1 MSDRKDR
8 SHWQTIRAMMIKCHE
23 SIGAESILGERSKRA
38 VATISTVWL
47 IIALGRVVY
56 QLAPAYFH
64 PQGSHF
70 TAPVWGPW
78 DLLLLTPLIV
88 IGVIL
93 AGISLW
99 AELGGGT
106 FDADELSSPQPPTRY
121 RHRHTQV
128 MCPNYTATY

>member
-1 MSDRKDR
+1 
-8 SHWQTIRAMMIKCHE
+8 MMIKGHE
-23 SIGAESILGERSKRA
+23 HSGAERILGERGKRA

-88 IGVIL
+88 IGLIL

-99 AELGGGT
+99 TELGGT
-106 FDADELSSPQPPTRY
+106 FDADELSSPAAPRRDTDTDTDTDADT
-121 RHRHTQV
+121 HK
-128 MCPNYTATY
+128 

>member
-1 MSDRKDR
+1 
-8 SHWQTIRAMMIKCHE
+8 MMMRHHE
-23 SIGAESILGERSKRA
+23 FSRAESILGERGKRA

-78 DLLLLTPLIV
+78 DLLLLTPLIA
-88 IGVIL
+88 IGLIL
-93 AGISLW
+93 AGIS
-99 AELGGGT
+99 
-106 FDADELSSPQPPTRY
+106 F
-121 RHRHTQV
+121 
-128 MCPNYTATY
+128 

>member
-1 MSDRKDR
+1 M
-8 SHWQTIRAMMIKCHE
+8 KCHE
-23 SIGAESILGERSKRA
+23 SSGSENVLGERGKRA

-88 IGVIL
+88 IGLIL
-93 AGISLW
+93 AGISFW

-106 FDADELSSPQPPTRY
+106 FDADKLSSTGAVR
-121 RHRHTQV
+121 RDTDTDTDTHK
-128 MCPNYTATY
+128 

>member
-1 MSDRKDR
+1 MSDRKGR
-8 SHWQTIRAMMIKCHE
+8 SHWPTIRAMTIKCHE
-23 SIGAESILGERSKRA
+23 FSGAESILGERGKRG

-56 QLAPAYFH
+56 QLAPAYLH

-70 TAPVWGPW
+70 TAPVWDPW

-88 IGVIL
+88 IGLIL

-106 FDADELSSPQPPTRY
+106 CDSDANRSGLVDRCSDEELNQVVKMRQ
-121 RHRHTQV
+121 TQH
-128 MCPNYTATY
+128 